1 MLCLAVSSGD
11 CGGLCSPYIKCFQSV
26 LACQR
31 CVLYKLSLITDVGD
45 VSFKDFTGK
54 TTTRKSK
61 RKNL

>member
-26 LACQR
+26 LACEPFKTER

-45 VSFKDFTGK
+45 VSFKDK
-54 TTTRKSK
+54 KI
-61 RKNL
+61 